1 MRQEAYKKSH
11 EMLVRLFSSPGFHH
25 PAVLQGR
32 RRLFADGHN
41 PHISVRAELEILG
54 GFIVRLAV
62 RQIFFD
68 LIKRNHICNG
78 SCLIEEAAVLIQ
90 LIHTFVEEDD
100 AVFQDRE
107 LGKRPVGEI
116 KGARL
121 GYALIS
127 NHAFV
132 DGNKRIGIYIMLT
145 FLEMNGIRI
154 QCTDEELVHI
164 ALSVAD
170 GSMKYDELL
179 QWVRD
184 HE

>member
-121 GYALIS
+121 GIKSCLCRWKQTDRYIYYADFS
-127 NHAFV
+127 RNERHP
-132 DGNKRIGIYIMLT
+132 Y
-145 FLEMNGIRI
+145 
-154 QCTDEELVHI
+154 
-164 ALSVAD
+164 
-170 GSMKYDELL
+170 SM
-179 QWVRD
+179 
-184 HE
+184 HG

>member
-78 SCLIEEAAVLIQ
+78 CCLIEEAAVLIQ
-90 LIHTFVEEDD
+90 LIH
-100 AVFQDRE
+100 
-107 LGKRPVGEI
+107 
-116 KGARL
+116 
-121 GYALIS
+121 
-127 NHAFV
+127 
-132 DGNKRIGIYIMLT
+132 
-145 FLEMNGIRI
+145 
-154 QCTDEELVHI
+154 EELVHI